1 MLENFPEIKKELEFA
16 SKLCATLRAE
26 NESLKWKMSEMKNN
40 YEENFTRQLNE
51 INELSKKLG
60 RRRSMQSRG
69 DLQNEL
75 GDINESGIASLAES
89 KQDDLMKRVY
99 QEGSINGGPIPQAKH
114 SSSFEESRD
123 ERHLRAALLKKRS
136 EEKRVEKKWCCC
148 FPMFG
153 ARG

>member
-89 KQDDLMKRVY
+89 KQDDLMK
-99 QEGSINGGPIPQAKH
+99 AKH